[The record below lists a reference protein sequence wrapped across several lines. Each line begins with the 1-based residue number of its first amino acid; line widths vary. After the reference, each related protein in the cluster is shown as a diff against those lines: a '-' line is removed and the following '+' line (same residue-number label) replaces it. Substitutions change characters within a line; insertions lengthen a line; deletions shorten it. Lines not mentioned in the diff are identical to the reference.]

1 MASPG
6 LGASDPTLG
15 FHADVFHGT
24 FLHMAAVDP
33 DRTLGTGG
41 HRDHRA
47 VLAIGTLVEVGLS
60 AMRAIANDE
69 PPSAQKARKVKRGM
83 VAGGV
88 PEISRFRDCGRGES
102 TAYWPRESRGHG
114 E

>member
-69 PPSAQKARKVKRGM
+69 PPSAQKARKVKREWLQ
-83 VAGGV
+83 VEFPKFLASVIAAGG
-88 PEISRFRDCGRGES
+88 IYRIL
-102 TAYWPRESRGHG
+102 AA
-114 E
+114 